1 MTFLDGRYCA
11 DSIMNKKSG
20 TDLPKVHDLTQ
31 EKEKK
36 EVEVYDLT
44 HILTP
49 AQLAE
54 ISDIVEECEASSK
67 LLDSGESSDE
77 EHRGSVVS
85 SRNDSVMNLHNVG
98 TPVAGT
104 PSHGDLTRDI
114 QRQIK
119 AKFTLPCKRKGTTI
133 KKGSIKFVRVSGSN
147 GTKYIRRQVCS
158 KQVLRKIC
166 VIVALTNIPN
176 IIL

>member
-1 MTFLDGRYCA
+1 
-11 DSIMNKKSG
+11 MNKKSG

-36 EVEVYDLT
+36 EVEVHDLT
-44 HILTP
+44 K
-49 AQLAE
+49 LAE

-98 TPVAGT
+98 APVAGT
-104 PSHGDLTRDI
+104 PSHGDLPRDI
-114 QRQIK
+114 PRQIK
-119 AKFTLPCKRKGTTI
+119 VKFTLPCKRKGTTI
-133 KKGSIKFVRVSGSN
+133 KKGSIKFDRVSGSN

-158 KQVLRKIC
+158 KHVLRKIC
-166 VIVALTNIPN
+166 VIVALTNLPELNLPN